1 MREIILHYGKYIAYG
16 LAVINLLLTVSLLS
30 TNRSISKS
38 LAMIMGLVGLGL
50 TYDAVIVA
58 IGSLLKD
65 NSLLLPLSQA
75 RYYLHGVM
83 VPLMIPISLYALQPT
98 KQGKVFTWILTLVF
112 LALGIAIAYFTKL
125 EPKEIASIYRYTTA
139 AETPKW
145 ASIADGIMTI
155 GGVVLLLVSSVIV
168 LKNQKNIALLLS
180 GIFMLVFSALGPVTG
195 NLDLSFLIGMVG
207 ETLML
212 LFFLIYVRTVKGEE

>member
-1 MREIILHYGKYIAYG
+1 MRDIILNYGKYIAYG
-16 LAVINLLLTVSLLS
+16 LAVINLLLTIALFS
-30 TNRSISKS
+30 TNKPISKS
-38 LAMIMGLVGLGL
+38 LSIIMGVVGLGL

-65 NSLLLPLSQA
+65 NSLLLPLSQG
-75 RYYLHGVM
+75 RYYLHGIM

-98 KQGKVFTWILTLVF
+98 KQGKIFTWILTLVF
-112 LALGIAIAYFTKL
+112 LAAGIAIAYFTKL

-139 AETPKW
+139 GETPKW
-145 ASIADGIMTI
+145 ASIADGVMTI
-155 GGVVLLLVSSVIV
+155 GGVILLILSGVIV

-180 GIFMLVFSALGPVTG
+180 GVFMFVLSALGPATG
-195 NLDLSFLIGMVG
+195 NMDLSFLIGMVG